1 MIDAFY
7 FNLNMLKLSLPE
19 FQCNIRKN
27 EGKIEIFDIIR
38 KKYVILQPEEWV
50 RQHIIHLLINHLNY
64 PKSLI
69 KVESGLNYNRLSKRT
84 DVVAYNS
91 NGTCQLLVECKSF
104 KVKINQTA
112 LDQMSIYNSTLKSK
126 YLLLTN
132 GINHYCCELTEQ
144 GDYRFIDDI
153 PSYK

>member
-1 MIDAFY
+1 
-7 FNLNMLKLSLPE
+7 MLKLNLPE

-27 EGKIEIFDIIR
+27 EGNIEIFDIIR

-50 RQHIIHLLINHLNY
+50 RQHIVHFLINHLNY

-69 KVESGLNYNRLSKRT
+69 KVESGLYYNKLSKRT

-91 NGTCQLLVECKSF
+91 DGTSQLLVECKSF
-104 KVKINQTA
+104 KVKINQIA
-112 LDQMSIYNSTLKSK
+112 LDQLSLYNAKLKSK

-132 GINHYCCELTEQ
+132 GINHFCCELSEG
-144 GDYRFIDDI
+144 GDYKFIDNI
-153 PSYK
+153 PKYK